1 MQLPAPAPAR
11 RPRRA
16 WLLCLLPALVLL
28 LASLGQAAFSPDS
41 VYYWSAAR
49 SLLQGQGLR
58 TAVPYDEA
66 RLRYGEPVVPSAQP
80 SLSTPLCAWPP
91 GYPLALAL
99 SSRLTGAPLSRA
111 ALGLNAAALLGVTL
125 LLLRLAQGLCPPL
138 TRSMA
143 PVIAL
148 VLGAQPFLQGI
159 ARRLWSETLFL
170 LFLLGGLLALQRAA
184 TRPQRR
190 AALALAIVL
199 AAAATYVRFTG
210 FTLALTV
217 VLTALRSREPLPL
230 RGDQAPA
237 PAEALPP
244 RWRVGEAVLAGLG
257 YALLLTPLLIYNHL
271 RCDTLSGAA
280 RLPSDRDLLH
290 NLADAARAL
299 IAALPL
305 TRGAVAGSADVILSA
320 LLLLLLGARTA
331 LLLRH
336 QPGPSLERAA
346 ARPLWLFTATYAL
359 ALLALR
365 TRTLFDPL
373 SVRLLAPALVC
384 AGLLVLCAV
393 ARVWRGRPPLTLLAL
408 ALTLCAS
415 LSDGLRNAPGWHP
428 LTSAERSAVA
438 ACLDPSETAAIYS
451 DQPLAAH
458 LLTGRP
464 ARWPPPEPQPRA
476 LLVLTPRSPYFPA
489 PARQTAYEAAWRGQG
504 ALRRCQLPLLPLSE
518 ASAASLPRRP

>member
-1 MQLPAPAPAR
+1 MQLPAPAPTG

-16 WLLCLLPALVLL
+16 WPLCLLPALVLL
-28 LASLGQAAFSPDS
+28 VVSLGQAAFSPDS

-66 RLRYGEPVVPSAQP
+66 RLRYGEPVVQSAQP
-80 SLSTPLCAWPP
+80 ALSAPLCAWPP

-99 SSRLTGAPLSRA
+99 ASRLTGAPLSRA

-143 PVIAL
+143 PLIAL
-148 VLGAQPFLQGI
+148 VLGTQPFLQGI

-184 TRPQRR
+184 TRTRRR
-190 AALALAIVL
+190 AALALAIAL

-217 VLTALRSREPLPL
+217 VLTALRSPQPLPP
-230 RGDQAPA
+230 RGDRSSAPVV
-237 PAEALPP
+237 EAP

-290 NLADAARAL
+290 NLADGARAL

-320 LLLLLLGARTA
+320 LLLLFLGARTA

-336 QPGPSLERAA
+336 QPGAALERAA

-393 ARVWRGRPPLTLLAL
+393 ARVWRGRPTLTLLAL

-428 LTSAERSAVA
+428 PSSAEVSAVA
-438 ACLDPSETAAIYS
+438 ACLEQPAAALYS

-464 ARWPPPEPQPRA
+464 ARWPPPQPQPQA
-476 LLVLTPRSPYFPA
+476 LLVLAPRSPYFPS

-518 ASAASLPRRP
+518 ASAAWPPRQP